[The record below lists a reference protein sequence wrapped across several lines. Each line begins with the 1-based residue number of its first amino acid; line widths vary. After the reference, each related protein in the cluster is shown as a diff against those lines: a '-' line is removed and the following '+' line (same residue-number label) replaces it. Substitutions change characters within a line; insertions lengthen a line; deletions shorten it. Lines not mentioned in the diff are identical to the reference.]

1 MNGRNR
7 GSSAASGRGKHRS
20 TKASGRHQIKVNGKI
35 RRGIRVSK
43 SKPSQLQT
51 NGGVRA
57 NLSMEK
63 RKLNILIV
71 TPVYPPFV
79 SVGGGVAITVS
90 YHCLYPLSFYELSN
104 FMFSFKQNKL
114 FIDENNI
121 TTLYCSFDHIPDIC
135 Y

>member
-7 GSSAASGRGKHRS
+7 GSSAASGRGKQKNAK
-20 TKASGRHQIKVNGKI
+20 TPGRYQIKVNGKM
-35 RRGIRVSK
+35 RRGSKVKK

-57 NLSMEK
+57 NLGEEK
-63 RKLNILIV
+63 KKLNILIV

-90 YHCLYPLSFYELSN
+90 YYCLYPFSFLFLFYRI
-104 FMFSFKQNKL
+104 FMF
-114 FIDENNI
+114 
-121 TTLYCSFDHIPDIC
+121 
-135 Y
+135 